1 MTKKEF
7 IDKFAATVGDISK
20 KDAEKYVGAFL
31 ATVESSLVEGEVVSF
46 VGWGKWEVVQR
57 EAREVR
63 NPQTGAKM
71 KVPSKKVVKFR
82 VGKTLEDKVAAKK
95 AAAPKKGKK

>member
-7 IDKFAATVGDISK
+7 VDKLALKGEMSK
-20 KDAEKYVGAFL
+20 KDAEKFL
-31 ATVESSLVEGEVVSF
+31 GVFLDTVEESLIHGDSVSF

-63 NPQTGAKM
+63 NPQTGEPI
-71 KVPSKKVVKFR
+71 KVPAKKVVKFR
-82 VGKTLEDKVAAKK
+82 VGKTLEEKVAAVPVKK
-95 AAAPKKGKK
+95 L

>member
-7 IDKFAATVGDISK
+7 VDKLALKGEMSK
-20 KDAEKYVGAFL
+20 KDAEKFL
-31 ATVESSLVEGEVVSF
+31 GVFLDTVEESLIHGDSVSF

-63 NPQTGAKM
+63 NPQTGEPI
-71 KVPSKKVVKFR
+71 KVPAKKVVKFR
-82 VGKTLEDKVAAKK
+82 VGKTLEEKVAAVPVKK
-95 AAAPKKGKK
+95 LKK